1 MKKSKIHIS
10 RRRGIGAKLAEARA
24 ARAGCLAVLRHLFPE
39 SAFVLSVTLCGEE
52 EIRAVNAETR
62 DKDAV
67 TDVLSFPMLAIAPG
81 EDPADIAG
89 AADLEGGRIYLGDM
103 LICVPRA
110 RAQAEEYGHSTRRE
124 FAFLAA
130 HSVLHFL
137 GYDHMEEAERL
148 EMEAL
153 QRSALDA
160 AGLTRDTH

>member
-1 MKKSKIHIS
+1 MKKSKILIS
-10 RRRGIGAKLAEARA
+10 RRRGIGARLSEARA
-24 ARAGCLAVLRHLFPE
+24 ARAGCLAVLRHLFPD

-52 EIRAVNAETR
+52 EIRAVNAEMR

-67 TDVLSFPMLAIAPG
+67 TDVLSFPMLTISPG
-81 EDPADIAG
+81 EAPADLAG

-137 GYDHMEEAERL
+137 GYDHMEDSDRE
-148 EMEAL
+148 EMQAKEKKIL
-153 QRSALDA
+153 A
-160 AGLTRDTH
+160 AMNLPRE